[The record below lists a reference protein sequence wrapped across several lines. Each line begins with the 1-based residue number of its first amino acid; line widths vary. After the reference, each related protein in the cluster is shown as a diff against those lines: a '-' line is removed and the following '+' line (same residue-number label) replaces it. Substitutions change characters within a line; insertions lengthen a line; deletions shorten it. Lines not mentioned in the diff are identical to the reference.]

1 MAGCCEHGNEP
12 SGSIK
17 RREHSW
23 SAEELS
29 DSQDELCSGSTGGV
43 RRSLGNPSM
52 NPLGSLDHRRGENG
66 GESDG
71 ADPTA

>member
-17 RREHSW
+17 RREYHGQ
-23 SAEELS
+23 LRKS
-29 DSQDELCSGSTGGV
+29 DSQDELCSGSTEGV
-43 RRSLGNPSM
+43 HKSLGNPSM

-71 ADPTA
+71 ADPTV